1 MNSDLKIYT
10 ILSSFMIFC
19 VSCRMNKDQVTGES
33 VNSKPAMVHF
43 TDSINAAKLIST
55 VDDDGLFDQISQID
69 IEIQMKKEQAFE
81 SREHALSAYKKFLST
96 EVSSWSDEEI
106 VIMNQIFSD
115 AKKLCDTISPRIF
128 PGGIKLIKIKPNH
141 YGRDVYYT
149 RGNIIFI
156 PENIFPIENQQTI
169 LSVMLHE
176 IFHIVSRQNSELR
189 SDIYK
194 LIGFA
199 KAEKQVKLNEML
211 NKKLLTNPDGVSYQY
226 FIRLDSILAIP
237 LITSNLAAYRKNTPS
252 FFNYLQFDLY
262 QIHDKGTYYEAITD
276 EKGNTT
282 IPLKKTPVFFTK
294 IKDNTQYII
303 HPDEIM
309 ADNFMFAVLAF
320 SNDDYNRFS
329 GTGKVL
335 IKELLTILRK
345 F

>member
-1 MNSDLKIYT
+1 MNKDLKICT
-10 ILSSFMIFC
+10 ILSLLFTFC
-19 VSCRMNKDQVTGES
+19 VSCRMNKDQVISES
-33 VNSKPAMVHF
+33 VNSKPALVHF
-43 TDSINAAKLIST
+43 ADSTNAAKLIST
-55 VDDDGLFDQISQID
+55 VDDDGFFDQISQVD
-69 IEIQMKKEQAFE
+69 IEIQMKKEQTFE
-81 SREHALSAYKKFLST
+81 SREQAISAYKKFLSK

-106 VIMNQIFSD
+106 EIMNQIFVD
-115 AKKLCDTISPRIF
+115 VKKLCDTISPRIF
-128 PGGIKLIKIKPNH
+128 PGGMKLIKIKPNH
-141 YGRDVYYT
+141 YGQDVYYT

-176 IFHIVSRQNSELR
+176 IFHIVSRQNPELR

-194 LIGFA
+194 LIGFE
-199 KAEKQVKLNEML
+199 KAEKRVKLNEML

-237 LITSNLAAYRKNTPS
+237 LITSNFATFTKNNPS

-262 QIHDKGTYYEAITD
+262 QIRDKGTYYEAITD

-309 ADNFMFAVLAF
+309 ADNFMFAVFAF
-320 SNDDYNRFS
+320 STDDYNRFS
-329 GTGKVL
+329 GPGKVL
-335 IKELLTILRK
+335 VEELLTILQK